1 VGLPGSTTLH
11 VGQLARMLRGTMQ
24 LTILY
29 HGNCFDGCASTALF
43 GRFMTEREGSRLAGV
58 INRPMAHQQGD
69 PFPAD
74 AFIGPLNA
82 CVDFRYSADPGLHW
96 WFDHH
101 ASAFMSPADQAVFVA
116 RGSPQQFWDPA
127 APSCTGFIARTLRDR
142 FGWEGRGL
150 EELVHWAELIDAA
163 RFPSAAV
170 AVRLEEPALKLMT
183 LLEATQDP
191 AVPDRV
197 IEAMR
202 HRTMAQIVAQPWAA
216 EALSPFLARHQ
227 AAIELYRQLA
237 RLERG
242 VVRVDL
248 LGTGLESANKFIAY
262 DLFPE
267 ARYTVVLS
275 EDRKRTKISV
285 GSNPWTRVPRT
296 HDIAALCQRY
306 GGGGHPVVGAVSL
319 PPGQG
324 DEARR
329 IGAEI
334 TSTLSA
340 EAAT

>member
-1 VGLPGSTTLH
+1 MH
-11 VGQLARMLRGTMQ
+11 

-29 HGNCFDGCASTALF
+29 HGNCFDGCASAALF
-43 GRFMTEREGSRLAGV
+43 GRFLSERDGARLGGV
-58 INRPMAHQQGD
+58 VHRPMAHQQGD

-74 AFIGPLNA
+74 AFSGPLNA
-82 CVDFRYSADPGLHW
+82 CVDFRFSPHPGLHW

-101 ASAFMSPADQAVFVA
+101 ASAFMSPADRAVFEA
-116 RGSPQQFWDPA
+116 RGAPQHFWDPA
-127 APSCTGFIARTLRDR
+127 APSCTGFIARTLREK

-150 EELVHWAELIDAA
+150 EELVHWAEIIDAA

-170 AVRLEEPALKLMT
+170 AVRLDEPALKLMS

-191 AVPDRV
+191 VLPDRV

-202 HRTMAQIVAQPWAA
+202 HRPLAWIVAQPWAA
-216 EALSPFLARHQ
+216 EPLAPLLARHQ

-237 RLERG
+237 RQEHG

-262 DLFPE
+262 DLFPQ

-275 EDRKRTKISV
+275 EDRKRTKVSV
-285 GSNPWTRVPRT
+285 GSNPWPLTPRT

-319 PPGQG
+319 PPGQA
-324 DEARR
+324 DQARR

-334 TSTLSA
+334 AAALGA
-340 EAAT
+340 EATP